1 MILNYFFFIRIIHE
15 YSLDETQV
23 YGISAKYLATN
34 DRIKDI
40 SKLIHCI
47 HAKETPQTNLTSLS
61 DEILCLAVKTGY
73 EQFGNQKKNEL
84 SSLISDVKET
94 GVKVMCYI
102 YTNQLK
108 SAYLL
113 AVKNDRINDIR
124 KILRQAELTDQKQ
137 VKKLC
142 EKKLALTKSAS
153 KNNV

>member
-1 MILNYFFFIRIIHE
+1 M
-15 YSLDETQV
+15 

-40 SKLIHCI
+40 SKLIHSI
-47 HAKETPQTNLTSLS
+47 HAKEKPQTNLTALS

-73 EQFGNQKKNEL
+73 EHYGNQKKNEL
-84 SSLISDVKET
+84 VTLVADVKEIGT
-94 GVKVMCYI
+94 KVMCYI

-113 AVKNDRINDIR
+113 AVKNDRINDIK
-124 KILRQAELTDQKQ
+124 KILHQAELTDQKQ

-142 EKKLALTKSAS
+142 EKKLALTKSG
-153 KNNV
+153 NNINVWLQFMEIYVH

>member
-1 MILNYFFFIRIIHE
+1 M
-15 YSLDETQV
+15 
-23 YGISAKYLATN
+23 ATN

-40 SKLIHCI
+40 SKLIHSI
-47 HAKETPQTNLTSLS
+47 HSKETAQTNLTALS

-73 EQFGNQKKNEL
+73 EHYGAQKKNEL
-84 SSLISDVKET
+84 VALIADVKEIGT
-94 GVKVMCYI
+94 KVMCYI

-142 EKKLALTKSAS
+142 EKKLELTKTGGT
-153 KNNV
+153 NNV